1 MHRPDRT
8 PVRLAHGRCRR
19 SCGSVSLPFEDNLV
33 TTWIRF
39 RDAGGHIGFGTLD
52 QHSGRVVQHDGALFD
67 NPRPTDISF
76 AADDLTLLA
85 PCQPSKVVALWNNY
99 YALSQKLD
107 KAPPKHPLFLIK
119 PPMSVI
125 GPNEAIRRPKSYQG
139 KIAYEGELGIV
150 IGRECSNASVEE
162 AEAAIFGYTCVNDVT
177 AIELLQEDP
186 NFAQWCRSKGFD
198 TFSCIGPSIVSG
210 LDWRSAHVVTTLDGV
225 ERQNYPLDD
234 MIFSPAE
241 QVSMISADMT
251 LMPGDVIACG
261 TSIGVGSIKDGSS
274 VGVSIEGIGTLTN
287 RLAQ

>member
-1 MHRPDRT
+1 M
-8 PVRLAHGRCRR
+8 
-19 SCGSVSLPFEDNLV
+19 

-39 RDAGGHIGFGTLD
+39 RDGDGRIGFGTLD
-52 QHSGRVVQHDGALFD
+52 SHSGRVVQHDGALFD
-67 NPRPTDISF
+67 RPRPTDISF

-85 PCQPSKVVALWNNY
+85 PCEPSKIVALWNNY

-107 KAPPKHPLFLIK
+107 KAPPQHPLFLIK

-125 GPNEAIRRPKSYQG
+125 GPDESIRRPRSYHG

-150 IGRECSNASVEE
+150 IGKTVSAASVEE
-162 AEAAIFGYTCVNDVT
+162 AEEAIFGYTCVNDVT

-198 TFSCIGPSIVSG
+198 TFTCLGPAIVSG
-210 LDWRSAHVVTTLDGV
+210 FDWRSATLTTTVDGV

-241 QVSMISADMT
+241 QVSLISHDMT
-251 LMPGDVIACG
+251 LVPGDVIACG
-261 TSIGVGSIKDGSS
+261 TSVGVGSIKDGAR
-274 VGVSIEGIGTLTN
+274 VDVSIAGIGMLSN
-287 RLAQ
+287 VLAV

>member
-1 MHRPDRT
+1 MT
-8 PVRLAHGRCRR
+8 Q
-19 SCGSVSLPFEDNLV
+19 
-33 TTWIRF
+33 WIRF
-39 RDAGGHIGFGTLD
+39 RDADGRIGFGTLD
-52 QHSGRVVQHDGALFD
+52 SHSGRVVQHDGALFD
-67 NPRPTDISF
+67 HPRPTDIAF
-76 AADDLTLLA
+76 VADDLALLA
-85 PCQPSKVVALWNNY
+85 PCEPSKVIALWNNY

-125 GPNEAIRRPKSYQG
+125 GPHESIRRPKNYHG

-150 IGRECSNASVEE
+150 IGRKVSGASVEE

-177 AIELLQEDP
+177 ATELLQEDP

-198 TFSCIGPSIVSG
+198 TFTCLGPSIVSADAF
-210 LDWRSAHVVTTLDGV
+210 DWRGAHVVTTLEGV

-241 QVSMISADMT
+241 QVSLLSQDMT

-261 TSIGVGSIKDGSS
+261 TSIGVGSIKDGAR
-274 VGVSIEGIGTLTN
+274 VNVSIAGIGTLSN
-287 RLAQ
+287 VLAV

>member
-1 MHRPDRT
+1 M
-8 PVRLAHGRCRR
+8 
-19 SCGSVSLPFEDNLV
+19 

-39 RDAGGHIGFGTLD
+39 RDADGRIGFGTLD
-52 QHSGRVVQHDGALFD
+52 PHSGRVVQHDGALFGQA
-67 NPRPTDISF
+67 RPTDISF

-85 PCQPSKVVALWNNY
+85 PCEPSKVIALWNNY

-107 KAPPKHPLFLIK
+107 KAPPAHPLFLIK

-125 GPNEAIRRPKSYQG
+125 GPNESIKRPKSYHG

-150 IGRECSNASVEE
+150 IGKTVSGASVEE

-198 TFSCIGPSIVSG
+198 TFTCLGPAIVTPG
-210 LDWRSAHVVTTLDGV
+210 NGFDWRAAQVVTTLDGV

-241 QVSMISADMT
+241 QVSLLSHDMT
-251 LMPGDVIACG
+251 LVPGDVIACG
-261 TSIGVGSIKDGSS
+261 TSIGVGSIKDGAR
-274 VGVSIEGIGTLTN
+274 VEVTIRGIGTLANT
-287 RLAQ
+287 LAA